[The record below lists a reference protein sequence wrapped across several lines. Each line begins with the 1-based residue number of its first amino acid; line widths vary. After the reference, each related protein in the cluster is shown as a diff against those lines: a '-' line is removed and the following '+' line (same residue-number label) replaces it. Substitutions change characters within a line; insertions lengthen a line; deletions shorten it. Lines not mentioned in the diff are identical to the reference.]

1 MRIHD
6 DPALFRTLISNI
18 VRNITRK
25 RRSTQLRYGVMPQL
39 PEPPRPQR
47 RPRPGRRKA
56 LDRDALVAAAIRILD
71 AEGLDAVTIRRVAQE
86 LGVGAASLYAYVD
99 SKDAL
104 IELVLD
110 DVVGEIDVSGF
121 PNDDPWQEQL
131 KELIRRSR
139 AAFGAH
145 RDVARASLGR
155 IPSGPN
161 ALRTMDTMLA
171 VLERSGLSDQVIAYA
186 GDLVGLLISATAYEE
201 SLFADT
207 GLELDDFA
215 GYVQE
220 LRAYLEA
227 LPPDR
232 FPHMV
237 ALAGPL
243 TRFEP
248 GTDSR
253 FEFMLDVVVRGLDSL
268 RDQPQAS

>member
-1 MRIHD
+1 M
-6 DPALFRTLISNI
+6 AE
-18 VRNITRK
+18 
-25 RRSTQLRYGVMPQL
+25 L

-47 RPRPGRRKA
+47 RARPGRKRA
-56 LDRDALVAAAIRILD
+56 LDRDAVVAAAIRVLD
-71 AEGLDAVTIRRVAQE
+71 ADGLDAVTIRRVAQE

-110 DVVGEIDVSGF
+110 HVVGEVDVSDF
-121 PNDDPWQEQL
+121 PNEDPWQEQL
-131 KELIRRSR
+131 KELIRRAR
-139 AAFGAH
+139 AAFVAH

-161 ALRTMDTMLA
+161 ALRTMDTMLG
-171 VLERSGLSDQVIAYA
+171 VLKRSGLPDQVIAYA
-186 GDLVGLLISATAYEE
+186 GDLIGLLISATAYEE
-201 SLFADT
+201 SLFAET
-207 GLELDDFA
+207 GLNIEDFV
-215 GYVQE
+215 GYVE
-220 LRAYLEA
+220 EFRAYLEA
-227 LPPDR
+227 LPADR

-243 TRFEP
+243 THFDP

-268 RDQPQAS
+268 RD